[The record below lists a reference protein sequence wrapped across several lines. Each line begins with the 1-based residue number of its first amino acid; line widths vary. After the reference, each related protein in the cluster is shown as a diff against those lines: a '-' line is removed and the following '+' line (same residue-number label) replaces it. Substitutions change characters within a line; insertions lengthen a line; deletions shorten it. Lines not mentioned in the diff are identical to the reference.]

1 MKIKLSFKRK
11 QLLRK
16 VRRLGKRKIYLITL
30 SLIFLLYFSARYKAV
45 FVTIIFATLCGIIKF
60 KRQMLHIPINIEPL
74 ILCSI
79 ILTQTY
85 GLGYGMFIVL
95 VPNILAEILSG
106 SITGGTLV
114 NIMNKT
120 IINLVVYFFAVPSS
134 IILITMIAVIGTDII
149 GFPLGLTLGQPVN
162 DVVTG
167 SATNAVVRFAY
178 LNLFLGHICN
188 ILGSAYC

>member
-1 MKIKLSFKRK
+1 MKIKLSFVRK

-16 VRRLGKRKIYLITL
+16 VRRFGTRKFFLIIL
-30 SLIFLLYFSARYKAV
+30 SLLSLLYFSERYIAV
-45 FVTIIFATLCGIIKF
+45 FVTIIFAALCFFIKF
-60 KRQMLHIPINIEPL
+60 KRQTLHIPISIEPL

-79 ILTQTY
+79 VLTQTY

-106 SITGGTLV
+106 SITGGTSV

-120 IINLVVYFFAVPSS
+120 IINLVVYFFAVPSN
-134 IILITMIAVIGTDII
+134 IILITIIAVIGTDII
-149 GFPLGLTLGQPVN
+149 GFPLGLTLRQPMN
-162 DVVTG
+162 DLVTG
-167 SATNAVVRFAY
+167 SATNAVVRIAY

-188 ILGSAYC
+188 ILGSVYC